1 MGDELKLVRD
11 NQGGTKDDEVD
22 RDDDILTEESQN
34 SSEDED
40 NTTNVPQRL
49 YSNFDPEIRSQ
60 NVDRLCKVFHQID
73 TNGNNHLNSQQ
84 LHENMDLL
92 NKAHL
97 HVHRYDQLL
106 QQHVSTV
113 GSELFKPFALA
124 QDLIQHFA
132 LDEQS
137 WIAMRREELKGEDD
151 DFDEE
156 LLLSGFTGK
165 VNLLNFIQYMTKP
178 LSRQRLTVGKTHS
191 SNNQHTDARQN
202 EQKGVAEEGEQVVDE
217 KQNENENEELSE
229 EVAEDIIE
237 CVEERTPKHELANI
251 RFFTDLDAQGH
262 QNKEFAETWGA
273 KDISAEELQS
283 VRKALTTPNSSK
295 CPELDAGEGDDV
307 RRGAQLSS
315 YVEKQQVDV
324 VSPGSD
330 SKRLLEA
337 TSENVSDSGDES
349 AQSPSTIK
357 SSNENLM
364 EVKFF
369 QDARQSPR
377 SPKHELE
384 EV

>member
-178 LSRQRLTVGKTHS
+178 LPRKRLKIDKRKRFNDEDLTVEGKEL
-191 SNNQHTDARQN
+191 DA
-202 EQKGVAEEGEQVVDE
+202 ETEVEDQVVEDE
-217 KQNENENEELSE
+217 NGTK
-229 EVAEDIIE
+229 
-237 CVEERTPKHELANI
+237 ERFARRSPKHDLKNVK
-251 RFFTDLDAQGH
+251 FFTDLDEKGH
-262 QNKEFAETWGA
+262 E
-273 KDISAEELQS
+273 
-283 VRKALTTPNSSK
+283 
-295 CPELDAGEGDDV
+295 
-307 RRGAQLSS
+307 
-315 YVEKQQVDV
+315 
-324 VSPGSD
+324 
-330 SKRLLEA
+330 
-337 TSENVSDSGDES
+337 
-349 AQSPSTIK
+349 
-357 SSNENLM
+357 
-364 EVKFF
+364 
-369 QDARQSPR
+369 
-377 SPKHELE
+377 
-384 EV
+384 